1 MFEVGF
7 FLWLEQIFF
16 FLLLDLAEELVDP
29 PDTAAVFC
37 GMLLSLGDFVLF
49 GNLVE
54 WLHWPSVVE
63 EYLRELLRSGVW
75 FDGRVD
81 AGDLADSLVGGGQV
95 KSCMHD
101 LVI

>member
-7 FLWLEQIFF
+7 ILWLEQIFF
-16 FLLLDLAEELVDP
+16 FLLLDLAEELVDL

-37 GMLLSLGDFVLF
+37 GMLLSLGDLVLF
-49 GNLVE
+49 GNLVK
-54 WLHWPSVVE
+54 WLRWPSVVE
-63 EYLRELLRSGVW
+63 EYLRELLRSRVW

-81 AGDLADSLVGGGQV
+81 AGDLADGLVGRGQME
-95 KSCMHD
+95 SCMHN